1 MPAVKIGTPAPTGRP
16 TGQNVLVTA
25 AGRRTTLVMSFAVET
40 RRRGGRTYAGDLDP
54 LAPAL
59 FLADEA
65 IRMRATDDPE
75 YLTDLMETID
85 QRGIGLLVPTIDP
98 ELPLLARQRKA
109 LRAVGC
115 VAAVSDESF
124 VEIASD
130 KFATVSAF
138 GARGVA
144 VPRSWHLED
153 RREDLP
159 DPIFIKPRGGSASQN
174 AQMIPRSELDR
185 VAGGIRDPIIQEV
198 LTGSEITI
206 DALLDL
212 DGRPVHYVPRFRLRT
227 VGGESIQGV
236 TVEHDSDL
244 EGWIERLLEICGSLG
259 ASGPLCLQA
268 FLTEQGPV
276 LSEINA
282 RFGGGYP
289 LALAAGGTYTAWLLD
304 MVQGIPVP
312 SRLGVY
318 ESGLY
323 MTRYNVEYLTRS
335 PIW

>member
-1 MPAVKIGTPAPTGRP
+1 M
-16 TGQNVLVTA
+16 
-25 AGRRTTLVMSFAVET
+25 
-40 RRRGGRTYAGDLDP
+40 
-54 LAPAL
+54 
-59 FLADEA
+59 
-65 IRMRATDDPE
+65 
-75 YLTDLMETID
+75 
-85 QRGIGLLVPTIDP
+85 
-98 ELPLLARQRKA
+98 LARHREA
-109 LRAVGC
+109 LRSIGC

-124 VEIASD
+124 VAIASD
-130 KFATVSAF
+130 KFATVSSF
-138 GARGVA
+138 GARGIA
-144 VPRSWHLED
+144 VPASWLLGD
-153 RREDLP
+153 RLEDLP
-159 DPIFIKPRGGSASQN
+159 ELVFIKPRAGSASQN

-198 LTGSEITI
+198 LSGSEITI

-236 TVEHDSDL
+236 TVEHDRDL

-268 FLTEQGPV
+268 FLTERGPV

-289 LALAAGGTYTAWLLD
+289 LALAAGGRYTAWLLD
-304 MVQGIPVP
+304 MAQGIPVP
-312 SRLGVY
+312 SCLGAY